1 MLVKQKKAFSLLE
14 INFRKTFF
22 FQRVNITSFKECDI
36 DPSANKE
43 HFVTF
48 TDIIYEY
55 NADGL
60 CDTVHAKYNIPTI
73 NDNDKLV
80 RLTWIII
87 NFSFTTKAL

>member
-1 MLVKQKKAFSLLE
+1 M
-14 INFRKTFF
+14 
-22 FQRVNITSFKECDI
+22 
-36 DPSANKE
+36 
-43 HFVTF
+43 TF